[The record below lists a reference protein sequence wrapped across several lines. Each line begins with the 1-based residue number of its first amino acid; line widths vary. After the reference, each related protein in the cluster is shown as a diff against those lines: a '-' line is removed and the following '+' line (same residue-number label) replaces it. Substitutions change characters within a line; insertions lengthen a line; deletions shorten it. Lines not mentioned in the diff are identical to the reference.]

1 MVPYKPHLKQLAREL
16 RNNSTL
22 SEILLWRHL
31 KGKQM
36 MGFDFHRQK
45 PIDRYIVDFYC
56 SELRLAVEV
65 DGDSHDDRFE
75 IDTYRQRRLE
85 NMGIRF
91 L

>member
-1 MVPYKPHLKQLAREL
+1 
-16 RNNSTL
+16 
-22 SEILLWRHL
+22 
-31 KGKQM
+31 

-91 L
+91 LGFTDLEIKRNIESVLEHLKNWIKAHKNDTFDD